1 MQSQTGSL
9 SQAVCVQPFLQVF
22 GADFAAV
29 FFQIEFVD
37 LFAFTVFREDG
48 RATEFVLLAERGPC
62 FFVLVQ
68 AVDVDEVDFAVQV
81 AAGDVAF
88 EHGLEGVAVAAAR
101 AADVG
106 VNGVSVGDAF
116 FEAFDG
122 QAVEVEVDVGIGV
135 FQPLGVFGGKAHGGL
150 RFGQAVF

>member
-1 MQSQTGSL
+1 M
-9 SQAVCVQPFLQVF
+9 
-22 GADFAAV
+22 
-29 FFQIEFVD
+29 
-37 LFAFTVFREDG
+37 FAFAVFREDG
-48 RATEFVLLAERGPC
+48 RAAEFVLLAERGPC

-68 AVDVDEVDFAVQV
+68 AVDIDEVDFAVQV

-88 EHGLEGVAVAAAR
+88 EHGFEGVAVAAAR

-150 RFGQAVF
+150 RFGQAVFQGFGFTVGGAGTQEQRGGQDGQDFHDLAPWLR